1 MSEEKSSGKWH
12 GGKGSAIRKT
22 SKADRYA
29 DNYDRIF
36 GNKDAYESEK
46 PLERP
51 YEPSAVDD
59 AANVMSVYDD
69 ARLST
74 QTDEEAWGKNDKS

>member
-1 MSEEKSSGKWH
+1 MSEEKSTGKWH
-12 GGKGSAIRKT
+12 GGKGSAVRKT
-22 SKADRYA
+22 SDQNKFA

-36 GNKDAYESEK
+36 GKKDAYESEN

-51 YEPSAVDD
+51 YEPGVT
-59 AANVMSVYDD
+59 SVYGD

-74 QTDEEAWGKNDKS
+74 QTDEKAWGKNDKS

>member
-12 GGKGSAIRKT
+12 GGKGSAVRKT
-22 SKADRYA
+22 SDQTKYA

-36 GNKDAYESEK
+36 GKK
-46 PLERP
+46 T
-51 YEPSAVDD
+51 AVDD
-59 AANVMSVYDD
+59 ASDVMSVYDD

-74 QTDEEAWGKNDKS
+74 QTDEKAWGKNDKS

>member
-1 MSEEKSSGKWH
+1 MS
-12 GGKGSAIRKT
+12 KGDKDRTTNK
-22 SKADRYA
+22 KAYD

-36 GNKDAYESEK
+36 GNKDPYESEN

-59 AANVMSVYDD
+59 AADVMSKYERKDG
-69 ARLST
+69 
-74 QTDEEAWGKNDKS
+74 GK

>member
-1 MSEEKSSGKWH
+1 MSEEKNTGKWH

-22 SKADRYA
+22 SKADKYA

-36 GNKDAYESEK
+36 GKKDAYESEN
-46 PLERP
+46 PLVRP
-51 YEPSAVDD
+51 YEPGVT
-59 AANVMSVYDD
+59 SVYDD

-74 QTDEEAWGKNDKS
+74 QTDEKAWGKNDKS

>member
-22 SKADRYA
+22 SNQNKYA
-29 DNYDRIF
+29 DIYDRIF
-36 GNKDAYESEK
+36 GKK
-46 PLERP
+46 
-51 YEPSAVDD
+51 SAVDD

>member
-12 GGKGSAIRKT
+12 GGKGSAVRKT
-22 SKADRYA
+22 SNQNKYA

-36 GNKDAYESEK
+36 GKK
-46 PLERP
+46 
-51 YEPSAVDD
+51 SAVDD
-59 AANVMSVYDD
+59 AADVMSVYDD